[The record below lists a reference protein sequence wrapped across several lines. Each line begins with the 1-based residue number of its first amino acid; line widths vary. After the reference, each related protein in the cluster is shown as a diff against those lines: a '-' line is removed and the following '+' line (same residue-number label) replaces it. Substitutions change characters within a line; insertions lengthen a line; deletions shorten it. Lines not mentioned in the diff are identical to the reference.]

1 VVASRRPT
9 FKGRVPYHER
19 LEDVQDCKNLKVE
32 QLHWREGE
40 GWTGGD
46 EPHVKAHWVLALGSG
61 EHLRSG
67 HLCAPIFARYPNAI
81 FLGCSTAGEILGR
94 RVYDGSLVVT
104 AVELE
109 RTRVRLG
116 WARVEDQRG
125 SFEAGHEL
133 ATNLL
138 EPELKH
144 VLVLSDG
151 LRVNGTSLVAGL
163 KSGLPSSITVSGGL
177 AGDGQRMRET
187 FVCAGGHPESGVIAA
202 LGFYGAALEVGC
214 GSMGGWDAFGP
225 ERLVTRADGNV
236 LYELDGQSALG
247 LYRRYLGEHAAGL
260 PATGLLF
267 PLALRNPGQGA
278 GVVRTILGVDEA
290 QQSLVFAGEVPT
302 GSYVRLMR
310 ANLDRLVDGAFGAA
324 QASVRSAIAPEL
336 TVLVSCVGR
345 RLVLRQ
351 RIEEELDG
359 VAEAIGTAPTAG
371 FYSYGELA
379 PGPGVSCELHNQTM
393 TVTTFRE
400 GPA

>member
-1 VVASRRPT
+1 M
-9 FKGRVPYHER
+9 
-19 LEDVQDCKNLKVE
+19 QDCKQLRVE
-32 QLHWREGE
+32 QLHWRDGE
-40 GWTGGD
+40 AFTWGNL
-46 EPHVKAHWVLALGSG
+46 PQVKAQWVLALGSG

-67 HLCAPIFARYPNAI
+67 RLCAPIFARYPDAI
-81 FLGCSTAGEILGR
+81 FTGCSTAGEILGR

-109 RTRVRLG
+109 RSRVRLAK
-116 WARVEDQRG
+116 ARVEDQRG
-125 SFEAGHEL
+125 SFAAGHQLAAEL
-133 ATNLL
+133 I

-151 LRVNGTSLVAGL
+151 LRVNGTGLVAGL
-163 KSGLPSSITVSGGL
+163 RSGLPPSITVSGGL
-177 AGDGQRMRET
+177 AGDGQRMSET
-187 FVCAGGHPESGVIAA
+187 FVCAGGHPESGIIAA
-202 LGFYGAALEVGC
+202 VGFYGSALEISC

-225 ERLVTRADGNV
+225 ERLVTRSDGNV

-267 PLALRNPGQGA
+267 PLSLRNPGQGT
-278 GVVRTILGVDEA
+278 GVVRTILGVDEKR
-290 QQSLVFAGEVPT
+290 QSLIFAGEVPT
-302 GSYVRLMR
+302 GSFVRLMR

-324 QASVRSAIAPEL
+324 KASLRSDLPPEL

-359 VAEAIGTAPTAG
+359 VAEVIGPAPMAG

-379 PGPGVSCELHNQTM
+379 PGPAASCELHNQTM
-393 TVTTFRE
+393 TVTSFRE

>member
-1 VVASRRPT
+1 MR
-9 FKGRVPYHER
+9 
-19 LEDVQDCKNLKVE
+19 VE
-32 QLHWREGE
+32 QLHWRDGE
-40 GWTGGD
+40 GWTGGNL
-46 EPHVKAHWVLALGSG
+46 PQVKAQWVLALGSG

-67 HLCAPIFARYPNAI
+67 RLCAPIFARYPDAI
-81 FLGCSTAGEILGR
+81 FTGCSTAGEILGR

-109 RTRVRLG
+109 RSRVRLAK
-116 WARVEDQRG
+116 ARVEDQRG
-125 SFEAGHEL
+125 SFAAGHQLAAEL
-133 ATNLL
+133 I

-151 LRVNGTSLVAGL
+151 LRVNGTGLVAGL
-163 KSGLPSSITVSGGL
+163 RSGLPPSITVSGGL
-177 AGDGQRMRET
+177 AGDGQRMSET
-187 FVCAGGHPESGVIAA
+187 FVCAGGHPESGIIAA
-202 LGFYGAALEVGC
+202 VGFYGSALEISC
-214 GSMGGWDAFGP
+214 GSTGGWDAFGP
-225 ERLVTRADGNV
+225 ERLVTRSDGNV

-267 PLALRNPGQGA
+267 PLSLRNPGQGT
-278 GVVRTILGVDEA
+278 GVVRTILGVDEKR
-290 QQSLVFAGEVPT
+290 QSLIFAGEVPT
-302 GSYVRLMR
+302 GSFVRLMR

-324 QASVRSAIAPEL
+324 KASLRSDLPPEL

-359 VAEAIGTAPTAG
+359 VAEVIGPAPMAG

-379 PGPGVSCELHNQTM
+379 PGPAASCELHNQTM
-393 TVTTFRE
+393 TVTSFRE